1 MLYSKCMS
9 TKNKVKKPGRFSKI
23 KFDTPEQK
31 ASFTR
36 LLKGVNKV
44 NTEDKTKIGGD
55 ALIKPRRWK

>member
-1 MLYSKCMS
+1 MS